1 MKVIYLNVNDSKAP
15 EMLDIKDDLGTYY
28 NLIDCRN
35 IDIVR
40 RKIGQQY
47 FNIVCDHE
55 GVLKDRQR
63 IFAIYDL
70 GEILFVGN
78 LVICFGEITE
88 DGDLIGLTD
97 DEAEYIKA
105 RIEFLYTRQ
114 HPEGYYFLTQCGF

>member
-28 NLIDCRN
+28 NLIDCRS

-47 FNIVCDHE
+47 FNIVCDDE
-55 GVLKDRQR
+55 GLLKDRPR
-63 IFAIYDL
+63 ISAISDL
-70 GEILFVGN
+70 GEILLVGN
-78 LVICFGEITE
+78 LVICSGEITE

>member
-1 MKVIYLNVNDSKAP
+1 
-15 EMLDIKDDLGTYY
+15 MLDIKDDLGTYY

-47 FNIVCDHE
+47 FNIVCDDE
-55 GVLKDRQR
+55 GLLKDRPR
-63 IFAIYDL
+63 ISAISDL
-70 GEILFVGN
+70 GEILLVGN
-78 LVICFGEITE
+78 LVICSGEITE